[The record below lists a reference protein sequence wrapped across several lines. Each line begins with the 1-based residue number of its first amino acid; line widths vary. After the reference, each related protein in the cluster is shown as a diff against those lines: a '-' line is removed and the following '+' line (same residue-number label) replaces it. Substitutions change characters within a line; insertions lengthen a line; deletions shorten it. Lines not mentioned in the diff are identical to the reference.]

1 MKITHA
7 AVAYSLVVAFVTAPL
22 VSDAESTAKV
32 HRVGF
37 LMGMDRQPKW
47 EAAFEKGL
55 QELGWSKGQNI
66 TIEYLSADGDF
77 DRLPELCKQMVSRA
91 VDLILAVSA
100 PETAAAK
107 KCTDGVPIV
116 FAIHGDP
123 IMTRDVQTLAHPGG
137 NITGLSQ
144 MHPEM
149 AAKQLDLLKQI
160 APGISRVAVLWNA
173 TVPTKL
179 EDWKQL
185 KPVARSLGLELLSFE
200 VRGPADFDNAFTAI
214 RQQHPD
220 ALLELG
226 DPLTV
231 AMRKPIVDFEL
242 KEGLPEMFTHRQ
254 FVEIG
259 GLASYGADQT
269 YMFSLAARIVDKIL
283 KGAKPADI
291 PVEQPTKFEMLVNLK
306 TATALGLT
314 IPQSILAGADE
325 VIE

>member
-1 MKITHA
+1 MH
-7 AVAYSLVVAFVTAPL
+7 
-22 VSDAESTAKV
+22 
-32 HRVGF
+32 
-37 LMGMDRQPKW
+37 
-47 EAAFEKGL
+47 
-55 QELGWSKGQNI
+55 GWAI
-66 TIEYLSADGDF
+66 
-77 DRLPELCKQMVSRA
+77 
-91 VDLILAVSA
+91 
-100 PETAAAK
+100 
-107 KCTDGVPIV
+107 PIV

-123 IMTRDVQTLAHPGG
+123 IMTGDVQSLAHPGG

-185 KPVARSLGLELLSFE
+185 KPVARSLGVELLSFE
-200 VRGPADFDNAFTAI
+200 VRGPADFDSAFTAI
-214 RQQHPD
+214 RQEHPD

-242 KEGLPEMFTHRQ
+242 KEGLPEMYTHRQ

-269 YMFSLAARIVDKIL
+269 YMFNLAARIVDKIL

>member
-1 MKITHA
+1 
-7 AVAYSLVVAFVTAPL
+7 
-22 VSDAESTAKV
+22 
-32 HRVGF
+32 
-37 LMGMDRQPKW
+37 
-47 EAAFEKGL
+47 
-55 QELGWSKGQNI
+55 
-66 TIEYLSADGDF
+66 
-77 DRLPELCKQMVSRA
+77 
-91 VDLILAVSA
+91 
-100 PETAAAK
+100 
-107 KCTDGVPIV
+107 
-116 FAIHGDP
+116 
-123 IMTRDVQTLAHPGG
+123 MTGDVQSLAHPGG

-185 KPVARSLGLELLSFE
+185 KPVARSLGVELLSFE
-200 VRGPADFDNAFTAI
+200 VRGPADFDSAFTAI
-214 RQQHPD
+214 RQEHPD

-242 KEGLPEMFTHRQ
+242 KEGLPEMYTHRQ

-269 YMFSLAARIVDKIL
+269 YMFNLAARIVDKIL